1 MRISGLALVCAI
13 AVPIAQQSFAQRL
26 PADPYPSRPVSVVIP
41 FVAGGTTDNEARLY
55 TQKLQ
60 ESTGQPFVFDFRP
73 GGATTIGTA
82 HVAKALPDGY
92 TILINNNGVT
102 INPHFYPD
110 LPYDIIKSFA
120 PITIMSERSTAM
132 LSSPAGLSGVHNLPD
147 LVAYAKAN
155 PGKINCGTSGAG
167 SLTHIVCASLA
178 SATGTKITFVHYKGV
193 AQGVVDLIAGRTHI
207 AAGTLFTAQPNIKSG
222 KLRAIAILGEQRA
235 RLFPEIKTA
244 IEQGADVTYPSW
256 LGVLAPSGTA
266 PAIVARLHAEFVK
279 AVRFPDVVK
288 QLEVQGS
295 VPVANSPDVFRAR
308 IVAELARW
316 KRIIQDEGI
325 RLEE

>member
-1 MRISGLALVCAI
+1 MIVSVSGI
-13 AVPIAQQSFAQRL
+13 ASAQRST
-26 PADPYPSRPVSVVIP
+26 ADTYPSRPVSVVIP

-60 ESTGQPFVFDFRP
+60 ESLGQPFVFDFRP

-82 HVAKALPDGY
+82 YVAKSSPDGY
-92 TILINNNGVT
+92 TLLINNNGVT

-110 LPYDIIKSFA
+110 LPYDIIKAFA

-132 LSSPAGLSGVHNLPD
+132 LGSPAGLPGVHNLPD
-147 LVAYAKAN
+147 LIAYARAN

-178 SATGTKITFVHYKGV
+178 SATGTKMTFVHYKGV
-193 AQGVVDLIAGRTHI
+193 AQGVVDLVAGRTHI

-222 KLRAIAILGEQRA
+222 KLRAIVVLGEQRS
-235 RLFPEIKTA
+235 RLFPDIKTA
-244 IEQGADVTYPSW
+244 VEQNIDVTYPSW
-256 LGVLAPSGTA
+256 LGLFSPTGTS
-266 PAIVARLHAEFVK
+266 PAILSRLHAEMVK
-279 AVRFPDVVK
+279 AVRSSDVIR
-288 QLEVQGS
+288 QLELQGS

-308 IVAELARW
+308 LVTELTRW
-316 KRIIQDEGI
+316 KKIIQDEGI
-325 RLEE
+325 KLEE